1 MKNEFKQLIDSLDI
15 GRGGVDCPGTPVE
28 EFIEEPVPLGVFIR
42 DRGYLNSP
50 VLSDKQFNLVIRGTQ
65 VYFKETLG
73 ILGIDSFP
81 YFKELVAMWGKGSG
95 KDHCARIIIARIAYL
110 LLCLKRPQAYYGL
123 PDTSTIGFI
132 NMARSAPQANNVFFV
147 PLKRMIKAAPWFKN
161 RAEIKQTTIEFEKN
175 LLAISGHSEMEQHE
189 GYDLLVAVLDEIAAF
204 KTDKECEIALKRSQ
218 RAPMASARAVYE
230 GMRSSITS
238 RFPKVGKLILI
249 SYTRFR
255 GDFIWQR
262 RHQGEAESRLAIKE
276 GRPPPVYITCG
287 STWDINPLRIESD
300 FDDEYRRDPVQAR
313 ARYECDPPLAE
324 DAFFKDRE
332 RLYAEAVWRPHKIN
346 PVIDVN
352 ESSPRL
358 REEFRADHSHVC
370 GAHIDLSLRHDFCG
384 VAVCH
389 QSGWRDRTT
398 VSACGVSHKMD
409 EPVVEVDLIC
419 RFMTPCAGVE
429 IDIEEVLNMIYQM
442 LSRGFNIKLVTM
454 DGYQS
459 AQAIQGFVK
468 AGIEAKT
475 RSMDKEIAPWNNL
488 KDLIYGTR
496 LLAYNHQTV
505 LEELE
510 ALTMIRANKVDHT
523 DVSTKDEADALC
535 GACMSAIELGC
546 SGSMHHA
553 FWSGGA
559 AGIFGSTTV
568 KSPFVDGQHQFEE
581 SHVSGV
587 SMEY

>member
-1 MKNEFKQLIDSLDI
+1 MKNEFRQLVDSLDT
-15 GRGGVDCPGTPVE
+15 GRVDCPSTSVE
-28 EFIEEPVPLGVFIR
+28 EFIEEPVPLKVFIS
-42 DRGYLNSP
+42 DPGYLNSP
-50 VLSDKQFNLVIRGTQ
+50 VLSAKQLNLVACGTQ
-65 VYFKETLG
+65 IYFKETLKV
-73 ILGIDSFP
+73 LGMAICP
-81 YFKELVAMWGKGSG
+81 YYKELVAMWGKGSG

-110 LLCLKRPQAYYGL
+110 LLCLKRPLAYYGL

-132 NMARSAPQANNVFFV
+132 NMAKSAPQANNVFFV
-147 PLKRMIKAAPWFKN
+147 PLKRMIKSAPWFKDK
-161 RAEIKQTTIEFEKN
+161 ADVKQTTIEFDKN

-276 GRPPPVYITCG
+276 GRPPPVFITCG
-287 STWDINPLRIESD
+287 ATWEVNPLRKEED
-300 FDDEYRRDPVQAR
+300 FEEEFRRDPVQAA
-313 ARYECDPPLAE
+313 ARYKCDPPLAE

-332 RLYAEAVWRPHKIN
+332 KLLDEAVWRPNIIN
-346 PVIDVN
+346 PVVDIN

-358 REEFRADHSHVC
+358 REEFRANHSNIC

-384 VAVCH
+384 VSVCH
-389 QSGWRDRTT
+389 QSGWKERLTA
-398 VSACGVSHKMD
+398 SACGITNKMD

-419 RFMTPCAGVE
+419 RFMAPCAGVE
-429 IDIEEVLNMIYQM
+429 IDIEEVLNIIYQM

-459 AQAIQGFVK
+459 AQAIQGFIK

-488 KDLIYGTR
+488 KDLIYGKR
-496 LLAYNHQTV
+496 LLAYHHETV

-559 AGIFGSTTV
+559 TGIFGSNTT
-568 KSPFVDGQHQFEE
+568 KSPFAEGQQQFEE